1 MKLFA
6 SLRSLVLASG
16 FLCLSTQTVLATC
29 GGGGGGGMGG
39 AAPSSDRE
47 RAEPEVYRVPWK
59 ICSAGKQLPSEASLL
74 VLWFPSN
81 AAAVRT
87 SDLLTSR
94 SLTQAASRCVAD
106 ILITP
111 DNKAIFTTYKI
122 TPGQETVILA
132 SADGT
137 EISRVIANAKDTLEV
152 RAVEKVLK
160 TEIDAREKK
169 LEAMLKIAEAKA
181 KAGDKSALEDLQKVW
196 GGRCLSPSL
205 GKRAAKALK
214 KLGAEVSQIELTPL
228 GADGLADADVTG
240 LHDNVE
246 ALLKAG
252 LVAEVAGR
260 FDEAGLL
267 YRQAVD
273 LDPADVTALR
283 FLGEFYRHET
293 GEWDKAGRVF
303 NRILA
308 QPADPIARA
317 VALHGLGKMT
327 IHAGRFKTG
336 LGLFEQSL
344 AAYPLAITYRNLAV
358 YWYSEKQTEKAA
370 GFMRQAIALEPND
383 RYNQI
388 FAAVYLAAA
397 GHKEEALEIARK
409 NEAVLAASY
418 NLAAI
423 WAQAG
428 DRAKAMDLLRRHFYT
443 YERYDAVRS
452 MEMKEARE
460 DYMFTSLH
468 KDADFANLTAL
479 AKNAWMVGQEWCS
492 PDQLLPVTE
501 PPGPR
506 TM

>member
-1 MKLFA
+1 MKILA
-6 SLRSLVLASG
+6 SLRSLVLASV
-16 FLCLSTQTVLATC
+16 FLCLCTQTVLATC

-39 AAPSSDRE
+39 AAPGGD

-59 ICSAGKQLPSEASLL
+59 ICSAGKPLPTEASLL
-74 VLWFPSN
+74 ILWFPPSAD
-81 AAAVRT
+81 AARN

-94 SLTQAASRCVAD
+94 VLTQAASRCVAPV
-106 ILITP
+106 LITA
-111 DNKAIFTTYKI
+111 DNKAIVATYKI
-122 TPGQETVILA
+122 TPGQETVILVA
-132 SADGT
+132 ADGT
-137 EISRVIANAKDTLEV
+137 EITRVISKTKDALEA
-152 RAVEKVLK
+152 RPVEKVLK
-160 TEIDAREKK
+160 VEVDAREKK
-169 LEAMLKIAEAKA
+169 FTDLLKTAEAKT

-196 GGRCLSPSL
+196 GGRCLFPSL

-214 KLGAEVSQIELTPL
+214 KLGTEVSQSELTPL
-228 GADGLADADVTG
+228 GADTLADADLAG
-240 LHDNVE
+240 LHADVE

-252 LVAEVAGR
+252 LVAEIAGR
-260 FDEAGLL
+260 FDQAGPL
-267 YRQAVD
+267 YVQAVD
-273 LDPADVTALR
+273 LDPADATALR

-303 NRILA
+303 NRILT

-327 IHAGRFKTG
+327 IHAGRFETG

-344 AAYPLAITYRNLAV
+344 AAFPLAITYRNLAV
-358 YWYSEKQTEKAA
+358 YWYSEKQTDKAA
-370 GFMRQAIALEPND
+370 GYMRQAIALEPND

-397 GHKEEALEIARK
+397 GHQEEALAIARK

-423 WAQAG
+423 WAQTG
-428 DRAKAMDLLRRHFYT
+428 DRAKAMDLLRRHFYV

-468 KDADFANLTAL
+468 KDADFAHLTAL
-479 AKNAWMVGQEWCS
+479 AKNAWMIGKEWCA

-506 TM
+506 NM